1 MQGYAIGA
9 LNCDDLTHLSCSL
22 PTNLDSYLFAD
33 LLSWQ
38 NHGGERVKISSYFP
52 KETKV
57 LKISHDV
64 SKCQSMPKC
73 CTVPYVRGATLC
85 ANRSQPS
92 IIQHHPALVG
102 IPM

>member
-9 LNCDDLTHLSCSL
+9 LKCGDLTHLSCSL

-57 LKISHDV
+57 LKISRL
-64 SKCQSMPKC
+64 QMPKYAK
-73 CTVPYVRGATLC
+73 VLHGALEVQHFLRI
-85 ANRSQPS
+85 AA
-92 IIQHHPALVG
+92 QHHPALVG
-102 IPM
+102 IPR